1 MRSATARKTKR
12 RPRAVPRTTDLSGVN
27 FDVLQGLLSFY
38 VRSINLALT
47 RDLDGRMD
55 VEPLAHGT
63 GKISTLLL
71 VASNPG
77 IRPSVVAHF
86 IMKDRS
92 AMVRLLD
99 QLVGAGLIRRTVSKS
114 ERRAHELH
122 LTPKGQAA
130 AARVR
135 RIAIEQSDRFFDM
148 LSASECDS
156 LRTILAKV
164 YGRLME
170 QANDP

>member
-1 MRSATARKTKR
+1 MRSAMHRKAKR
-12 RPRAVPRTTDLSGVN
+12 RPRAIPRTADFSGVE
-27 FDVLQGLLSFY
+27 FDVLRGLLSFY
-38 VRSINLALT
+38 IRSINLALT
-47 RDLDGRMD
+47 RDLDAQMD

-99 QLVGAGLIRRTVSKS
+99 QLVGAGLINRTVSKS

-122 LTPKGQAA
+122 LTPKGHAA

-135 RIAIEQSDRFFDM
+135 RIAVEQSDRFFDM
-148 LSASECDS
+148 LTTSECDS
-156 LRTILAKV
+156 LRAILAKV

-170 QANDP
+170 QAKDT